1 MKRFNLCYIRVPKAA
16 SSSIMEYF
24 YKNICDTK
32 TDIISHGITNYPER
46 LSFINCPKLKH
57 SHVDA
62 KFSIDELNVPNNA
75 KFIGVVRHPLERQI
89 SLYLFRIRNDVY
101 KCGKHDMPTHFRSK
115 LINGELQ
122 DRQAHQKK
130 HQHTFLEYKEP
141 INSEWWIYERV
152 EQHLM
157 DLMKEYKI
165 EQKVNFGYLNKSTQ
179 SLGKSKELIDVLY
192 DDNTKKLAE
201 KAFEKDI
208 DLYYERKKY
217 YDELYS

>member
-1 MKRFNLCYIRVPKAA
+1 
-16 SSSIMEYF
+16 MEYF

-32 TDIISHGITNYPER
+32 TDIISHGITTYPEKI
-46 LSFINCPKLKH
+46 SFINCPKLEH

-62 KFSIDELNVPNNA
+62 KFAIDELNVPNNA

-89 SLYLFRIRNDVY
+89 SLYLFRIRRGEY
-101 KCGKHDMPTHFRSK
+101 SCGKHNMPKHFRSK

-122 DRQAHQKK
+122 DHQPCQMQ
-130 HQHTFLEYKEP
+130 HQHTFLEYAES
-141 INSEWWIYERV
+141 INGEWWIYERV
-152 EQHLM
+152 EEHLTN
-157 DLMKEYKI
+157 LMKEYGI
-165 EQKVNFGYLNKSTQ
+165 EQKLNFGYLNKSTQ

-192 DDNTKKLAE
+192 DDDTKKLAE

-217 YDELYS
+217 YDEVYS